1 MTIEELPA
9 PDTHEPPI
17 RVLLAD
23 DHTIVRHG
31 VRSYLNITD
40 DITVIGEARNGQE
53 AVQLARD
60 LAPDVVLMDL
70 AMPELDG
77 IAATAAI
84 KAERRETEIIALTSF
99 MDEDHVIGALKAGAL
114 GYLLKDAEP
123 DEVIRAVRSAHRGE
137 AHLDPRAA
145 KRLVLEMAAPRAP
158 ERDSALSPRERE
170 VLILIARGLGNKEIA
185 RELHLSDSTVRVY
198 VSAILSKL
206 GLVSRTQAA
215 VYAVRMGLV
224 PAPE

>member
-1 MTIEELPA
+1 M
-9 PDTHEPPI
+9 
-17 RVLLAD
+17 
-23 DHTIVRHG
+23 
-31 VRSYLNITD
+31 
-40 DITVIGEARNGQE
+40 
-53 AVQLARD
+53 
-60 LAPDVVLMDL
+60 
-70 AMPELDG
+70 
-77 IAATAAI
+77 
-84 KAERRETEIIALTSF
+84 
-99 MDEDHVIGALKAGAL
+99 
-114 GYLLKDAEP
+114 
-123 DEVIRAVRSAHRGE
+123 IRAVRSAHRGE